1 MIPTIFS
8 GCWVTRCIIYCIS
21 LIAPYNSK
29 NVPWEIVGMLRNFW
43 HFSFTRWPV
52 SFVCCSVY
60 FHEKQTDGTRIFTI
74 LLTSLGLKVIN
85 FLMRN
90 AKYLAFLSVLVIL
103 ICQSN
108 KKRCA
113 IHFLEGPQV
122 LKKLELLL
130 LLSRVQH
137 INVILICWTLL
148 SINFITFVHSP
159 SFSWGPP
166 GKNDCPP
173 LL

>member
-1 MIPTIFS
+1 MLSPDE
-8 GCWVTRCIIYCIS
+8 CIIYCIS

-43 HFSFTRWPV
+43 HFSFTRSPV

-108 KKRCA
+108 KKGCA
-113 IHFLEGPQV
+113 IHFLKGPQV
-122 LKKLELLL
+122 LKKLELL
-130 LLSRVQH
+130 
-137 INVILICWTLL
+137 WK
-148 SINFITFVHSP
+148 ITFYHFCPQSQ
-159 SFSWGPP
+159 FLMGPP
-166 GKNDCPP
+166 WEKFFKRRYYFPDIQ
-173 LL
+173 